1 MISNLSR
8 HVASKG
14 SSLTVFISSNKTGIT
29 ATNILICSKNIKFP
43 RHYSSPSLPSIQ
55 SSITFTS
62 RMPYSTTKPE
72 SSEKNDEIPKSKMSS
87 PEENFASYEKAA
99 KNEGFHFKNQHDKS
113 SALMAVTNK
122 ENKQGDRILVI
133 FQVILVEYL
142 FCS

>member
-1 MISNLSR
+1 M
-8 HVASKG
+8 KG
-14 SSLTVFISSNKTGIT
+14 KV
-29 ATNILICSKNIKFP
+29 ICSKNMTFP
-43 RHYSSPSLPSIQ
+43 RNFSSPNLPSIQ

-133 FQVILVEYL
+133 FQVILVVY
-142 FCS
+142 FVVDQIV

>member
-29 ATNILICSKNIKFP
+29 ATNILICSKSTKFP
-43 RHYSSPSLPSIQ
+43 RNLSSPSLPSIQ
-55 SSITFTS
+55 SSIIFS
-62 RMPYSTTKPE
+62 SQMPYSTAKPE
-72 SSEKNDEIPKSKMSS
+72 SSGKTEEIPKSKMST
-87 PEENFASYEKAA
+87 PDENFASYEKAA

-122 ENKQGDRILVI
+122 ENKQGDRKLII
-133 FQVILVEYL
+133 F
-142 FCS
+142 